1 VFYVLHG
8 DDAFSL
14 GEELAGLRA
23 KLAGGDPVMGDLN
36 TTTLEGS
43 RLTLGELRHSCD
55 AIPFMADRRL
65 VIVEGLLW
73 RLAPG
78 GRAGRGG
85 SVAAEASGSK
95 QQLLDQ
101 LAAYLPHLP
110 PTTRLV
116 FVENETL
123 PDSHPILEVARAEG
137 KHRRAWVRQ
146 YRLPRE
152 RDLPGWIR
160 QRAEEKGGGISSE
173 AVSMLAGLVGTDLR
187 LLDQE
192 IEKLLLYAD
201 DRQVTSDDVQALVS
215 HARETSIFDLVDC
228 VGRRQT
234 DRALQLLHRLLEDGE
249 APLYLLTMLARQ
261 IRILIQ
267 VAELQERGL
276 TPKEV
281 ARRLKLHPGKGP
293 GPGAQFRLGPAR
305 VSPRA
310 PGQNRLGH
318 QDRRGRGRAGPG
330 HARRRSDPHL
340 AFTVCSNRSSG
351 AFTAKAVTT
360 NPLSPGAGRNDGP
373 HDGRRGR
380 LHPGPAQVPGAGLQ
394 VAVQLERAIG
404 GLHLEETARR
414 LLTPSLHIPAALHA
428 LDLVAPTP
436 PTKEPREI
444 AKTPLHHLY
453 RLVVQLPAHAIL
465 SSLVRH
471 CCQPWFSS
479 SSSPPTTCHCRST
492 RGPGAGDGQYSWQGG
507 MRHCR

>member
-1 VFYVLHG
+1 MFYVLHG

-281 ARRLKLHPGKGP
+281 ARRLKLHPYVVEKGL
-293 GPGAQFRLGPAR
+293 AQAR
-305 VSPRA
+305 
-310 PGQNRLGH
+310 NFDL
-318 QDRRGRGRAGPG
+318 
-330 HARRRSDPHL
+330 
-340 AFTVCSNRSSG
+340 
-351 AFTAKAVTT
+351 
-360 NPLSPGAGRNDGP
+360 
-373 HDGRRGR
+373 
-380 LHPGPAQVPGAGLQ
+380 
-394 VAVQLERAIG
+394 VQLESAHERLVKTDWAIKTG
-404 GLHLEETARR
+404 EAEDVL
-414 LLTPSLHIPAALHA
+414 A
-428 LDLVAPTP
+428 LDM
-436 PTKEPREI
+436 
-444 AKTPLHHLY
+444 
-453 RLVVQLPAHAIL
+453 LVVALTHI
-465 SSLVRH
+465 
-471 CCQPWFSS
+471 
-479 SSSPPTTCHCRST
+479 
-492 RGPGAGDGQYSWQGG
+492 
-507 MRHCR
+507 